1 MIKAK
6 TKTHNQINS
15 IIKDYI
21 DNNKFSFDYE
31 LRAIKKELI
40 YSYEKRKSLL
50 LIVLLDD
57 NRLKLINQDI
67 HLAASNYVN
76 IIILGKYLYSDF
88 VTDYC
93 YRDCFPNDNNELKEF
108 IKSDIFKNRILE
120 IFSEYNIK
128 KLNGEFNNLNSL
140 FNFKISM
147 NEATI
152 KQKIYCYLETISENI
167 KNTIVSSIDSEI
179 SSKSELEKYELR
191 KKILNFFYKNSL
203 QTSYNYENYNNYHS
217 LNKILMSLFFEKT
230 NNELDIFLDT
240 LVNYI
245 ENLYNE
251 KIGELNKNFI
261 NKKLD
266 YYDFDFTS
274 YSKKHFK
281 YIIDDKKIQHWTRS
295 SKFKDEDKR
304 KLLRLIGAPNL
315 LKLLGYSYFSYLLTK
330 DIKNIFSLINLLNND
345 YVYNLKFNNNILLK
359 GSEVY
364 KFYTNSLFEV
374 VSSDDVTIYNSID
387 LLKVPKYVKE
397 LYIPK
402 DEYIKFKK
410 YCSLFKIDENS
421 VIPKMTKIIFV
432 EDISDENFADK
443 LV

>member
-1 MIKAK
+1 MIHSK
-6 TKTHNQINS
+6 TNSYNQIHS

-57 NRLKLINQDI
+57 NRLTLINQDI

-167 KNTIVSSIDSEI
+167 KNTIISSIDSEI
-179 SSKSELEKYELR
+179 SSKSELEKYKLR
-191 KKILNFFYKNSL
+191 KNILNFFYKNSL
-203 QTSYNYENYNNYHS
+203 QTSYNYENYNNYYN
-217 LNKILMSLFFEKT
+217 LNKILMKFIFEKT

-245 ENLYNE
+245 KNLYNE

-266 YYDFDFTS
+266 YYDFDFNS
-274 YSKKHFK
+274 YSQRHFE
-281 YIIDDKKIQHWTRS
+281 YIINDKKIEYWVST
-295 SKFKDEDKR
+295 SKFTNNDKR
-304 KLLRLIGAPNL
+304 KLLRLIGAPDL
-315 LKLLGYSYFSYLLTK
+315 LRLVGDSYHSYLLKTDRK
-330 DIKNIFSLINLLNND
+330 YILSLISFLNND
-345 YVYNLKFNNNILLK
+345 YVYNLKFNNGILLK
-359 GSEVY
+359 DTGLH

-374 VSSDDVTIYNSID
+374 ASSNDVTIYNSIN
-387 LLKVPKYVKE
+387 LLQVPKYVKE

-410 YCSLFKIDENS
+410 YCSLFNIDEKS
-421 VIPKMTKIIFV
+421 VVPKTTKIIFV
-432 EDISDENFADK
+432 ENVSDENFADK

>member
-1 MIKAK
+1 
-6 TKTHNQINS
+6 
-15 IIKDYI
+15 
-21 DNNKFSFDYE
+21 
-31 LRAIKKELI
+31 
-40 YSYEKRKSLL
+40 
-50 LIVLLDD
+50 
-57 NRLKLINQDI
+57 
-67 HLAASNYVN
+67 
-76 IIILGKYLYSDF
+76 
-88 VTDYC
+88 
-93 YRDCFPNDNNELKEF
+93 
-108 IKSDIFKNRILE
+108 
-120 IFSEYNIK
+120 
-128 KLNGEFNNLNSL
+128 
-140 FNFKISM
+140 
-147 NEATI
+147 
-152 KQKIYCYLETISENI
+152 
-167 KNTIVSSIDSEI
+167 
-179 SSKSELEKYELR
+179 
-191 KKILNFFYKNSL
+191 
-203 QTSYNYENYNNYHS
+203 
-217 LNKILMSLFFEKT
+217 MSLFFEKT

-315 LKLLGYSYFSYLLTK
+315 LKLLGYSYSSYLLTK

-410 YCSLFKIDENS
+410 YCSLFNIDKNS

-432 EDISDENFADK
+432 EDISDENFVDK

>member
-1 MIKAK
+1 MIHSK
-6 TKTHNQINS
+6 TNSYNQIHS

-40 YSYEKRKSLL
+40 YSYKKRKSLL

-67 HLAASNYVN
+67 YLEASNYVN

-88 VTDYC
+88 VTDYG
-93 YRDCFPNDNNELKEF
+93 YRDCFPNDDNELKKF
-108 IKSDIFKNRILE
+108 LKSNIFKNRILD

-140 FNFKISM
+140 LRFKLSI
-147 NEATI
+147 NEATV
-152 KQKIYCYLETISENI
+152 KQKIYCYLETYSETI
-167 KNTIVSSIDSEI
+167 KNAIISSIDSEI
-179 SSKSELEKYELR
+179 SSESEFEKHKLR
-191 KKILNFFYKNSL
+191 KKILNFFYGNSF
-203 QTSYNYENYNNYHS
+203 QSSYNYENYNNYHN
-217 LNKILMSLFFEKT
+217 LNKILMKFIFEKT

-251 KIGELNKNFI
+251 KIGQLNKNFI

-266 YYDFDFTS
+266 YYDFDFNS
-274 YSKKHFK
+274 YSQRHFE
-281 YIIDDKKIQHWTRS
+281 YIINDKKIEHWVAT
-295 SKFKDEDKR
+295 SKLTNNDKR
-304 KLLRLIGAPNL
+304 KLLRLIGAPDL
-315 LKLLGYSYFSYLLTK
+315 LRLVGDSYHSYLLKK
-330 DIKNIFSLINLLNND
+330 DRKYILSLINFLNND
-345 YVYNLKFNNNILLK
+345 YIYNLKFNNSILLK
-359 GSEVY
+359 DSVLH

-374 VSSDDVTIYNSID
+374 ASSDDVTIYNSID

>member
-1 MIKAK
+1 MIHSK
-6 TKTHNQINS
+6 TNSYNQIHS

-67 HLAASNYVN
+67 YLEASNYVN

-88 VTDYC
+88 VTDYG
-93 YRDCFPNDNNELKEF
+93 YRDCFPNDDNELKKF
-108 IKSDIFKNRILE
+108 LKSNIFKNRILD

-140 FNFKISM
+140 LRFKLSI
-147 NEATI
+147 NEATV
-152 KQKIYCYLETISENI
+152 KQKIYCYLETYSETI
-167 KNTIVSSIDSEI
+167 KNAIISSIDSEI
-179 SSKSELEKYELR
+179 SSESEFEKHKLR
-191 KKILNFFYKNSL
+191 KKILNFFYGNSL
-203 QTSYNYENYNNYHS
+203 QSSYNYENYNNYHN
-217 LNKILMSLFFEKT
+217 LNKILMKFIFEKT

-251 KIGELNKNFI
+251 KIGQLNKNFI

-266 YYDFDFTS
+266 YYDFDFNS
-274 YSKKHFK
+274 YSQRHFE
-281 YIIDDKKIQHWTRS
+281 YIINDKKIEHWIAT
-295 SKFKDEDKR
+295 SKLTNNDKR
-304 KLLRLIGAPNL
+304 KLLRLIGTPDL
-315 LKLLGYSYFSYLLTK
+315 LRLVGYSYHSYLLKK
-330 DIKNIFSLINLLNND
+330 DRKYILSLINFLNND
-345 YVYNLKFNNNILLK
+345 YIYNLKFNNGILLK
-359 GSEVY
+359 DSVLH

-374 VSSDDVTIYNSID
+374 ASSDDVTIYNSID